1 MSAVAVRIFHP
12 EPGPRAGA
20 LERMLADARLALA
33 ERHAAAFRRLR
44 AGDVAVVSGAPDGT
58 PFGARLRALVA
69 AERPGGIVV
78 LGSGGLA
85 LANERDVLLFLEV
98 AGQGRRVALANNRY
112 SADAI
117 AVSCAESPLSLPD
130 LPSDNALPRWLDEV
144 AGYEVRDLARRWR
157 LAIDLDSPLDVALV
171 GAGNEALL
179 RVAQMAANPRA
190 ELL

>member
-12 EPGPRAGA
+12 EPGPGGGT

-33 ERHAAAFRRLR
+33 DRHAAAFRRVG

-58 PFGARLRALVA
+58 PFGARLRTLVQ

-85 LANERDVLLFLEV
+85 LARDRDLRLFVE
-98 AGQGRRVALANNRY
+98 AAADGRRVALANNRY

-117 AVSCAESPLSLPD
+117 AVSCAESLLTLPD
-130 LPSDNALPRWLDEV
+130 LP
-144 AGYEVRDLARRWR
+144 
-157 LAIDLDSPLDVALV
+157 
-171 GAGNEALL
+171 
-179 RVAQMAANPRA
+179 
-190 ELL
+190 